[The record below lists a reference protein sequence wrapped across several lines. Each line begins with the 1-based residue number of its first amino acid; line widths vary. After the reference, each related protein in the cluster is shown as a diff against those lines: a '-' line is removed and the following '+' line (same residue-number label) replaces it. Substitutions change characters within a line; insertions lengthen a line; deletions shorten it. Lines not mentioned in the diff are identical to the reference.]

1 MKYENNNFTEDY
13 KEYYGTGTSFWKKII
28 SFTSEADKEAFE
40 KDLATRNISHLKAK
54 KLMTM
59 ALRHPTD
66 EGLKFIWHNVFSTIF
81 DHRMSKVFYNMWV
94 KVIEQYFD
102 HLSDS
107 GKIELKNPLLADAP
121 FHLKN
126 QLALYVMDGD
136 SLSITKVAKLIE
148 FLQAFA
154 WSAEL
159 TNKEISDQKILDHF
173 NPTKLDK
180 LTIPAWEG
188 KYDYAS
194 GETLRKEIEK
204 LLIARTY
211 ITDVQSQLK
220 QEKPILKDIIS
231 RLQKELDE
239 NEDAQSI
246 SSDMK
251 LEIESQ
257 LIGHPA
263 QEKLEDFYE
272 IEDED
277 SLVNMFIKNIKFREY
292 DEESLP
298 KSEPIEL

>member
-1 MKYENNNFTEDY
+1 MHE
-13 KEYYGTGTSFWKKII
+13 
-28 SFTSEADKEAFE
+28 
-40 KDLATRNISHLKAK
+40 
-54 KLMTM
+54 
-59 ALRHPTD
+59 
-66 EGLKFIWHNVFSTIF
+66 
-81 DHRMSKVFYNMWV
+81 
-94 KVIEQYFD
+94 
-102 HLSDS
+102 
-107 GKIELKNPLLADAP
+107 
-121 FHLKN
+121 
-126 QLALYVMDGD
+126 
-136 SLSITKVAKLIE
+136 
-148 FLQAFA
+148 
-154 WSAEL
+154 
-159 TNKEISDQKILDHF
+159 
-173 NPTKLDK
+173 
-180 LTIPAWEG
+180 
-188 KYDYAS
+188 
-194 GETLRKEIEK
+194 EIEK